1 MVLRL
6 NGNMTDLEIAEA
18 QERHNLEAR
27 KEAIANS
34 EAKVEAVLSMEAKD
48 QKIINSQEA
57 ARLSEE
63 NATLKRQNDLR
74 EKYMALPLTEGE
86 RVELQGLEAM
96 CQTGQNPD
104 KGNMFR
110 LGDLRV
116 KAKIKAKKDK

>member
-18 QERHNLEAR
+18 QEKNNLEAR
-27 KEAIANS
+27 KEAEAVSN
-34 EAKVEAVLSMEAKD
+34 AKVKAISEQNEIAAKHKEAEEKAALEAENK
-48 QKIINSQEA
+48 QIKKQNARREA
-57 ARLSEE
+57 YL
-63 NATLKRQNDLR
+63 AT
-74 EKYMALPLTEGE
+74 PLTEGE

-110 LGDLRV
+110 LSDLRV
-116 KAKIKAKKDK
+116 KAKIKVKKEK